1 MCTVQQKTNGV
12 IWYLLGCIFV
22 LAFYPE
28 DIAVVSILMCVLLF
42 LSRLSSSNADILFT
56 S

>member
-28 DIAVVSILMCVLLF
+28 DIAVVSILMYVHNTLLCSHMTF
-42 LSRLSSSNADILFT
+42 NLN
-56 S
+56 